1 MSTKTDEIIEQLK
14 NLTLLETVELVHEM
28 EEIFQVSASPSMIG
42 NQAPTATQEAA
53 TQPVEEEQTIF
64 NVILQEA
71 PADKRVTIYK
81 AIRNL
86 TSFGIIQAKEFTQT
100 LPKALK
106 ESVSK
111 EEAEDAKQQ
120 LEQAGAVVKIE

>member
-86 TSFGIIQAKEFTQT
+86 TSLGIIQAKEFTQT